1 MRLLLTTNLLVA
13 GVALA
18 VGWLAYG
25 VAAREIESKLV
36 TESLTQAATL
46 FQEGHL
52 PRTDVLLLKR
62 MGQILGAETAVG
74 PAIGRGVAA
83 SSLDADQQEELS
95 RQLHGVPVPTRVTL
109 RGTAYRVGATML
121 ASPTIAPGTEAML
134 LYLLVPEARITAA
147 RSDVARAIAIP
158 TLVAV
163 ALATLATVWL
173 AHSITRPVRRLA
185 ARMERLSQA
194 ARDVDLDA
202 LLAADMRDAP
212 TASGGVPREIARLT
226 ACYDHLLEQLAS
238 ARTTLARSA
247 RMATLGQLSASV
259 AHELRNPLSGI
270 KMNARVLADEMAR
283 AGLDD
288 ESTRIIIREVDRMDT
303 YLAQLLGLATG
314 HGHAEEPVGGG
325 QPLELTETRIDA
337 VVDSVVPLVEARCR
351 RTTITIDRR
360 DNDAPTVR
368 ADVAKVRQVV
378 LNLLLNAADA
388 MPRGGTLRI
397 DARATD
403 DRGVRVGVRD
413 SGDGVRVP
421 GGADVFEP
429 FVSGKTGGT
438 GLGLYICRQI
448 VKQHG
453 GEIGYDVSTEGTT
466 FWFTLPGGHG

>member
-13 GVALA
+13 GVAIA

-36 TESLTQAATL
+36 TESLTQAATS

-52 PRTDVLLLKR
+52 PRTDASLLRR
-62 MGQILGAETAVG
+62 MGQILGGETAVG
-74 PAIGRGVAA
+74 PATGRGVAA
-83 SSLDADQQEELS
+83 SSLDTEQQMELS

-109 RGTAYRVGATML
+109 RGTAYRVGATVL
-121 ASPTIAPGTEAML
+121 APAAPGTEAML

-194 ARDVDLDA
+194 ARDVNLDA
-202 LLAADMRDAP
+202 LLAADTREGSSAP
-212 TASGGVPREIARLT
+212 GGVPREIARLT
-226 ACYDHLLEQLAS
+226 TCYDHLLEQLAS
-238 ARTTLARSA
+238 ARATLARSA

-270 KMNARVLADEMAR
+270 KMNARVLADEMVR
-283 AGLDD
+283 AGLGD

-303 YLAQLLGLATG
+303 YLAQLLGLATR
-314 HGHAEEPVGGG
+314 HGHADASADDGP
-325 QPLELTETRIDA
+325 PLELTEMRVDA
-337 VVDSVVPLVEARCR
+337 IVDSVVPLVEARCR
-351 RTTITIDRR
+351 RMKIAIDRR
-360 DNDAPTVR
+360 DSEAPPVR

-388 MPRGGTLRI
+388 MPRGGTLHI

-403 DRGVRVGVRD
+403 DSGVRVSVRD

-421 GGADVFEP
+421 DGADVFEP
-429 FVSGKTGGT
+429 FVSGKADGT

-448 VKQHG
+448 VEQHG
-453 GEIGYDVSTEGTT
+453 GEIGYDVSAEGTT
-466 FWFTLPGGHG
+466 FWFTLPGGRG